1 MANIGYYGSHNAAL
15 AIEQDGKIITVIE
28 VERFTGYKNSGVAQY
43 KVPKH
48 KGYRDFHDLIKDILK
63 FVKKEYGISHF
74 ENCIAIN
81 TDVVIDEKLIHTH
94 LAIPADNYHSYHHHQ
109 AHAAGCFYQSTYKEA
124 IIFSFDGG
132 GDDGK
137 FNIYHCIRGKEPIPL
152 ENVINPTIGSPHIG
166 YDLGFPYMLFGH
178 YLKDINF
185 EPLSEGNLV
194 YSGKIMGLVSYGK
207 VREEWLND
215 FIDFYKSDPQGDTY
229 QEKIDV
235 LGEKIG
241 VKFNIHNRLEDQ
253 LAWDVAATSQRA
265 FEECFLEIAK
275 PYFELFPDMPIGITG
290 GCGLNILLNTR
301 LVNEFKRDI
310 FVGPNPNDCGIAV
323 GLVSAFV
330 KPKKPFDTTYAGLP
344 ILDENMF
351 QYYFNNSSWW
361 KDELNMEEVIDD
373 LTSGKIIGVVRGR
386 SEHGPRALGN
396 RSIICNPSIPEM
408 KDILNKKV
416 KNREW
421 YRPFAP
427 VVRLEDVNKYF
438 EWTTDSRWMS
448 FAPVVQKKWR
458 KKLAAIT
465 HIDNTARVQT
475 VTREQNPWL
484 YDLITKFEEK
494 TGIGVILNTSFNVNG
509 MPILTTLKDAFT
521 VFEKTDMDTLII
533 ENEYIRKYM
542 KL

>member
-1 MANIGYYGSHNAAL
+1 MANIAYYGSHNAAL
-15 AIEQDGKIITVIE
+15 AIEQDGKVVSVIE
-28 VERFTGYKNSGVAQY
+28 VERFIGYKNSGIAQY

-48 KGYRDFHDLIKDILK
+48 KSYRDFKEIIRDILK
-63 FVKKEYGISHF
+63 FVKEEYGINHY

-81 TDVVIDEKLIHTH
+81 TDVVIDHELIHTAF
-94 LAIPADNYHSYHHHQ
+94 AIPADNYYAYHHHQ
-109 AHAAGCFYQSTYKEA
+109 AHAAGTFYQSPHKEMLV
-124 IIFSFDGG
+124 FSFDGG

-137 FNIYHCIRGKEPIPL
+137 FIVFHCVRGKDPAYL
-152 ENVINPTIGSPHIG
+152 EKLSCPGHGHWVG

-194 YSGKIMGLVSYGK
+194 YAGKIMGLVSYGK
-207 VREEWLND
+207 VKEEWLND

-241 VKFNIHNRLEDQ
+241 IKFDIENRLEGQ
-253 LAWDVAATSQRA
+253 LAWDIATTSQRA

-275 PYFELFPDMPIGITG
+275 PYFDLFPDLPIGITG

-301 LVNEFKRDI
+301 LVNEFNKEV

-323 GLVSAFV
+323 GLLAGFT
-330 KPKKPFDTTYAGLP
+330 KPEEPMDVTYAGLP
-344 ILDENMF
+344 LLDKNMF
-351 QYYFNNSSWW
+351 QYYFSNSSWW
-361 KDELNMEEVIDD
+361 KDELNMNDVIDD
-373 LTSGKIIGVVRGR
+373 LAEGKIIGVARGR

-396 RSIICNPSIPEM
+396 RSIICNPSFPEM
-408 KDILNKKV
+408 KDILNAKV
-416 KNREW
+416 KHREW

-438 EWTTDSRWMS
+438 EWDRDARWMS
-448 FAPVVQKKWR
+448 YAPVVREEWR
-458 KKLAAIT
+458 EKLAAIT
-465 HIDNTARVQT
+465 HVDNTARVQT

-484 YDLITKFEEK
+484 YDLITMFEAK

-509 MPILTTLKDAFT
+509 MPILTTLKDAFK
-521 VFEKTDMDTLII
+521 VYENSDMDTLII